1 MNNNL
6 NNKLLD
12 LGLTFD
18 DVLLVPQKSEVLPNE
33 VNLKTRLSKNIN
45 LNIPFISAAMDTVTE
60 HSMVIDLA
68 LMGATGVIHK
78 NLSIKEQAL
87 EVEKVKKIKV
97 NFQKHPQAL
106 VDKENKLIV
115 GAAVSNGDNT
125 IDRVSELVKKGVD
138 FIVLDSAHGHSKNII
153 NTLKNIK
160 SNFSNVDV
168 IVGNIATYQ
177 AAKDLVEA
185 GADGLKVG
193 IGPGSICTTRVVAG
207 VGVPQITAIANVYEY
222 CAKIDM
228 PFIADGGIKYSGDV
242 VKAIAT
248 GANCVM
254 LGSMFSGTLQAPGEV
269 IIINGQKYKSYVGM
283 GSIAAMER
291 GSKDRYFQEH
301 SKKLVPEGIESMVE
315 FKGDV
320 KDIVFQMIGG
330 LKSGMG
336 YTGAKNIEEL
346 RTNAKFVRITG
357 AGLKESH
364 PHSLEIISSAPN
376 YKK

>member
-222 CAKIDM
+222 CAKINM

-301 SKKLVPEGIESMVE
+301 SK
-315 FKGDV
+315 
-320 KDIVFQMIGG
+320 
-330 LKSGMG
+330 
-336 YTGAKNIEEL
+336 N
-346 RTNAKFVRITG
+346 
-357 AGLKESH
+357 
-364 PHSLEIISSAPN
+364 
-376 YKK
+376 